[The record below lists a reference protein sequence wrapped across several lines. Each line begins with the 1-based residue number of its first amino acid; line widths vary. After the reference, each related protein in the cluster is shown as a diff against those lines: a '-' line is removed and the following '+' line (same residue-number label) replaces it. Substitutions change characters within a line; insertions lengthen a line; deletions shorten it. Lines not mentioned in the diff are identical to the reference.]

1 MKQLDLQR
9 LSEAL
14 PIHAEE
20 GSARE
25 SVAEKQLIEA
35 LAGVPRDDGAASA
48 IDLVRRLFQRLR
60 LLDESALR
68 RAHWAFVSFPA
79 YLMGRS
85 IVEMLGADGG
95 GWFEEGYWQNSVHV
109 ESQRKLL
116 REMEGRRVYDAPAKE
131 ARPIRFVTVAWG
143 LIRLGNKFL
152 LHHREDKAR
161 DKDWVFPG
169 GRFNLDDAPAE
180 TRDSLLRRLYFG
192 DHEAASAY
200 LPRTLVREI
209 REELNLSPE
218 ADFTFELFRAI
229 DPYRKV
235 AGLKNINAYT
245 EYRITIFALHL
256 TDEGEARLFDAISDA
271 SKFAWFSID
280 ELVGAGRRPDGKTA
294 FIDALR
300 VQFEPQVALRRL
312 LDSAPDSSRSYR
324 FSKDT
329 DALDIPASVVAAFRR
344 GKTGKEK
351 DVQLALRPDELA
363 LLTVLAAHGRDFE
376 LAARKEHLTLLGGG
390 RIRLVSSDAMACAI
404 SLARK
409 LDSARIPIVQ
419 MMSTSFIRLAIEP
432 RWIYFSEASF
442 QYVLSGYKLTVALTL
457 ETDPWA
463 ESPSVER
470 VLDELD
476 PTITL
481 LIRSILKDGRVWKSD
496 DFLKGIG
503 DFDRAMRTKLDDH
516 LSEIGLRKLIRTC
529 GEDYVINVPAQS
541 EAQS

>member
-1 MKQLDLQR
+1 MMKQLDLKR

-20 GSARE
+20 GSVRE
-25 SVAEKQLIEA
+25 SVAESQLIEA
-35 LAGVPRDDGAASA
+35 LSDVPQDEGAASA
-48 IDLVRRLFQRLR
+48 IDVLRRLFQRLR

-68 RAHWAFVSFPA
+68 RAHWVFASFPA

-85 IVEMLGADGG
+85 IVEMLGADSG

-109 ESQRKLL
+109 ERQRSLL
-116 REMEGRRVYDAPAKE
+116 REMEERRVYDAPAIE
-131 ARPIRFVTVAWG
+131 SRPIRFVTVAWG
-143 LIRLGNKFL
+143 LVRMGNKFL

-169 GRFNLDDAPAE
+169 GRFSLDDAPADA
-180 TRDSLLRRLYFG
+180 RDSLLRRLYFG

-200 LPRTLVREI
+200 LPRTLAREI

-218 ADFTFELFRAI
+218 TDFTFERFRAI

-235 AGLKNINAYT
+235 AGLKNNNAYT

-256 TDEGEARLFDAISDA
+256 TDEGEARFFEAISDS

-280 ELVGAGRRPDGKTA
+280 DLVGVGRRPDGKTA

-300 VQFEPQVALRRL
+300 EQFEPQAALRRL
-312 LDSAPDSSRSYR
+312 LDSAPESSRSYR

-329 DALDIPASVVAAFRR
+329 DAVDIPASVDAAFRR

-351 DVQLALRPDELA
+351 EVQVALRPDELA
-363 LLTVLAAHGRDFE
+363 LLTVLAAHGRDLE
-376 LAARKEHLTLLGGG
+376 LAASQEHLTLLSGG
-390 RIRLVSSDAMACAI
+390 RIRLDSSAAMACAM
-404 SLARK
+404 SLVRK
-409 LDSARIPIVQ
+409 LESARIPIVQ
-419 MMSTSFIRLAIEP
+419 MTSTSFIRLAIEP
-432 RWIYFSEASF
+432 QWIHFSEASF
-442 QYVLSGYKLTVALTL
+442 QYVLSGYKLSVVLRL

-463 ESPSVER
+463 ESLSVER

-481 LIRSILKDGRVWKSD
+481 LIRRILKDGSLWKSD
-496 DFLKGIG
+496 DILKGIG

-516 LSEIGLRKLIRTC
+516 LNGIGLRKLIRTC
-529 GEDYVINVPAQS
+529 EEDYMINVPGRSDA
-541 EAQS
+541 